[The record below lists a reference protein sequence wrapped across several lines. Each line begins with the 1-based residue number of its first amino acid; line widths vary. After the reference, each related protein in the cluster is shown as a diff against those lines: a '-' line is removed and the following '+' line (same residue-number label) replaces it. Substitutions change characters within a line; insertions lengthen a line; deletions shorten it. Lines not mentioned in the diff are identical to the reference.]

1 MSTVVPVELDLPEM
15 TGPQIEILEAHERV
29 VLVEGA
35 PRSAKS
41 WGAAFK
47 IWFYCWTHPGIQIF
61 YCRYK
66 DEDVFGQLRD
76 LWLKVCAF
84 FPEYLQ
90 PTWKAQEGA
99 WDFPNGSR
107 VYMRSLKVSTEALL
121 HSKYKGLTL
130 AVVVVE
136 EASEILQRNFK
147 GLKER
152 LSQSRTPAGEPYDYP
167 LQIILVTNCVDDD
180 HWIAKECPAAS
191 GVAYRYIRADL
202 HSNRLNLG
210 DAVMAGYEADY
221 PPGHP
226 ERRTVIEGRR
236 GVTLKGTPVYAR
248 QFKRERHT
256 VPSLWFNPHY
266 PLLEGWD
273 FGEEK
278 PAVVWAQYIEHRAAL
293 HVLGAVKGN
302 EIYLETFAP
311 KVKEIRKRL
320 FPHVTTIRT
329 WADPTGA
336 TGNQG
341 MQHTAIALLRQLE
354 VMAQYEYD
362 GKNPNDAEVRYAAI
376 QTIGGYML
384 REAVDGMP
392 AFLMPQKVIELV
404 WEGEALVEVESD
416 VLTTA
421 FQAGYIWDDKAPP
434 ESKPNIRRPK
444 KPTRYDDP
452 MNALEYIVIGAQIP
466 LAQTVRQ
473 LATAAAKYQDAPQR
487 AELAQQ
493 IAARLALRKQQQDDH
508 PTDSRRIPVRRLG
521 GYGLARPGGLR

>member
-1 MSTVVPVELDLPEM
+1 MDGGAAVLELPEM
-15 TGPQIEILEAHERV
+15 TGPQIEIIEADERV
-29 VLVEGA
+29 VLVEGS

-47 IWFYCWTHPGIQIF
+47 IWILCWSHPGIQVF

-84 FPEYLQ
+84 FPDYLQ

-107 VYMRSLKVSTEALL
+107 VYMRSLKVSTEALI

-136 EASEILQRNFK
+136 EAAEALLRNIT
-147 GLKER
+147 GLMER

-167 LQIILVTNCVDDD
+167 LQIIMVMNCVDDD
-180 HWIAKECPAAS
+180 HPIAKKFPAAS

-210 DAVMAGYEADY
+210 EKVIAGYEADY

-226 ERRTVIEGRR
+226 ERRTVVEGRR

-248 QFKRERHT
+248 QFKREKHT
-256 VPSLWFNPHY
+256 IERVWFNPHY
-266 PLLEGWD
+266 PLLEAWD

-278 PAVVWAQYIEHRAAL
+278 PAVVWAQYIEHLAAL
-293 HVLGAVKGN
+293 RVLGAVKGN
-302 EIYLETFAP
+302 EIYLESFAP
-311 KVKEIRKRL
+311 RVKAIRQRL
-320 FPHVTTIRT
+320 FPHVTQLRV
-329 WADPTGA
+329 WCDPTGA

-341 MQHTAIALLRQLE
+341 MQHTAVALLHQLE
-354 VMAQYEYD
+354 VMAQYDYD
-362 GKNPNDAEVRYAAI
+362 GKNPNDAEVRYSAI

-384 REAVDGMP
+384 RDAIDESP
-392 AFLMPQKVIELV
+392 AFLMPAKVIELI
-404 WEGEALVEVESD
+404 WEGEALTEVESD
-416 VLTTA
+416 VLATA

-434 ESKPNIRRPK
+434 ESKPNIRKPK
-444 KPTRYDDP
+444 KRTRYDDL
-452 MNALEYIVIGAQIP
+452 MNALEYIVIGARIP
-466 LAQTVRQ
+466 IAQTVGQ
-473 LATAAAKYQDAPQR
+473 LVTATARYQTAPEREELQR
-487 AELAQQ
+487 S
-493 IAARLALRKQQQDDH
+493 IAARLAARKAMRDDH
-508 PTDSRRIPVRRLG
+508 PIDGRVI
-521 GYGLARPGGLR
+521 ARTGFQRFGLRRPRG